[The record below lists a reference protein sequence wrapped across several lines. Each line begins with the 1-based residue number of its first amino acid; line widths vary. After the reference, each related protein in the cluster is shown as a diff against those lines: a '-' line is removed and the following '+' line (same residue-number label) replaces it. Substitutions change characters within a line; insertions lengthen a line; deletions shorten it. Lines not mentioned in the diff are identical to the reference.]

1 MRIHL
6 SLLLGMLLGSSVP
19 AAAQIPSVQGVQTVS
34 MRESFAPVVSTAQI
48 EPALSLPRA
57 PLANTDPTLG
67 PDHFTGAF
75 GGTYKSGL
83 GLDGLET
90 LSQMREIK
98 TLFVT
103 RSSIPLLNLWSGR
116 LRFDG
121 FSSTSN
127 TQNVQLGPSAA
138 GGLEDFRPP
147 RQTSSSQS
155 RSIDRYGVS
164 LSFHFGRGAQIGRP
178 AQAWHS
184 FARIIHAAR

>member
-1 MRIHL
+1 MRVHL
-6 SLLLGMLLGSSVP
+6 NLLLGMLLGSSVP
-19 AAAQIPSVQGVQTVS
+19 SAAQIPSVQTVS
-34 MRESFAPVVSTAQI
+34 MRDSLAPVVSTAQVA
-48 EPALSLPRA
+48 PAPSLPRA
-57 PLANTDPTLG
+57 PFVIAKLRIG
-67 PDHFTGAF
+67 PDHFPATFAGVY
-75 GGTYKSGL
+75 GRGD

-90 LSQMREIK
+90 LSQMRKVK

-103 RSSIPLLNLWSGR
+103 RSSLPLLNLWSGR

-138 GGLEDFRPP
+138 GGLEDFRPRP
-147 RQTSSSQS
+147 QTWSIES

-184 FARIIHAAR
+184 LARIIHAAR

>member
-6 SLLLGMLLGSSVP
+6 SLLLGILLGSSVP
-19 AAAQIPSVQGVQTVS
+19 TAAQIPSVENVS
-34 MRESFAPVVSTAQI
+34 MRDLLAPVVNTAQVA
-48 EPALSLPRA
+48 PAPSLPRA
-57 PLANTDPTLG
+57 PLVSAKPTIG
-67 PDHFTGAF
+67 PDHFPFPGAF
-75 GGTYKSGL
+75 AGVYGRGD

-90 LSQMREIK
+90 LSQMRKVK

-103 RSSIPLLNLWSGR
+103 RSSLPLLNLWNGR

-138 GGLEDFRPP
+138 GGLEDLRPR
-147 RQTSSSQS
+147 RQTSSIES